1 MSRTNKSIILVLT
14 IFVAFLSAC
23 SGEGNAGQPTPTP
36 VPQVSNYERSIFV
49 VERGP
54 IVEERTLIG
63 EIVPSRQEELFFRA
77 SGYVSRMAFKQGDT
91 IKQGDILAE
100 LQVDD
105 LLNQLE
111 QARIDL
117 EVAQANLDKE
127 KAQFAYDV
135 EKAKVDVFTLQKQVE
150 LAQTA
155 VNQSYGLEKQRAQ
168 ANLEIAQQNLKL
180 AEMRL
185 QILESQSTTYA
196 EQAVKRSQLAVERL
210 EKLLAERQII
220 APFDGIVLRSI
231 IRPGQSVD
239 AFFTS
244 FIVGDP
250 TDLVVRVQYDSE
262 LVTRLSQDTEVKLFL
277 NEKDTEGYPAE
288 YLPGFLPISAKVEG
302 ASSARSSGDFMY
314 FAVSKDVPREQIRVG
329 RSVTLK
335 IILGKK
341 DDALLLPPAAIREY
355 KGLKFVIVQ
364 EGEKR
369 RRVEISKVGL
379 KSLDRVEVI
388 ADLQPGDQVVGP

>member
-1 MSRTNKSIILVLT
+1 MLKTIKPFVITLT
-14 IFVAFLSAC
+14 IVVLFLSSC
-23 SGEGNAGQPTPTP
+23 TGVENQGKSTPTP
-36 VPQVSNYERSIFV
+36 VPQVSNYEHSLFA

-54 IVEERTLIG
+54 IVEERTLMG
-63 EIVPSRQEELFFRA
+63 EIVPSKQEELFFRA
-77 SGYVSRMAFKQGDT
+77 SGYVSRVAFKQGDAV
-91 IKQGDILAE
+91 KQGDILAE

-117 EVAQANLDKE
+117 EVAQANYEKE
-127 KAQFAYDV
+127 KSQHAYEL
-135 EKAKVDVFTLQKQVE
+135 EKARVEVFTLQKQVE
-150 LAQTA
+150 LAQMA
-155 VNQSYGLEKQRAQ
+155 VDQSYGLEKQRAQ
-168 ANLEIAQQNLKL
+168 ANLEITQQNLRL

-185 QILESQSTTYA
+185 QILEDESTTYA

-210 EKLLAERQII
+210 EKLLSERQIV

-250 TDLVVRVQYDSE
+250 TNLVVRVQYDYD
-262 LVTRLSQDTEVKLFL
+262 LATRLSKDVDVQLFL
-277 NEKDTEGYPAE
+277 NENDTEGYSVE
-288 YLPGFLPISAKVEG
+288 YLPDFLPVSRKVEG
-302 ASSARSSGDFMY
+302 TSTSRSTGDFMY
-314 FAVSKDVPREQIRVG
+314 FTVSKEISEDQIRVG
-329 RSVTLK
+329 RSVILK
-335 IILGKK
+335 IVLGKK
-341 DDALLLPPAAIREY
+341 DNALLLPPSVIREY

-369 RRVEISKVGL
+369 RRVEISQIGL

-388 ADLQPGDQVVGP
+388 ADLEPGDQVVGP